1 MWAGSSTT
9 RSILGP
15 PLGRLNNGS
24 GVNIMNGH
32 GNGIPDQQEQN
43 TRLDEHDAA
52 FERPAPKAGG
62 ELFNPN
68 ATATGGGRAGGG
80 GAKSPTRKVQASQ
93 EKEKIE
99 KDKDKDKDKDKA
111 SARGEAIANA
121 ILIDRVSELR
131 IGQEN
136 QREEQGS
143 SALTNGESA
152 SN

>member
-1 MWAGSSTT
+1 M
-9 RSILGP
+9 
-15 PLGRLNNGS
+15 NNGS

-32 GNGIPDQQEQN
+32 GNRSGLSEGEEQN
-43 TRLDEHDAA
+43 TRLDEHDNA

-68 ATATGGGRAGGG
+68 AMAASGGARTGG
-80 GAKSPTRKVQASQ
+80 GAKSPTRKVQVAQ

-99 KDKDKDKDKDKA
+99 KDKDKA

-131 IGQEN
+131 IGDQEN
-136 QREEQGS
+136 HGEQQGG
-143 SALTNGESA
+143 ALTNGQSA
-152 SN
+152 SS